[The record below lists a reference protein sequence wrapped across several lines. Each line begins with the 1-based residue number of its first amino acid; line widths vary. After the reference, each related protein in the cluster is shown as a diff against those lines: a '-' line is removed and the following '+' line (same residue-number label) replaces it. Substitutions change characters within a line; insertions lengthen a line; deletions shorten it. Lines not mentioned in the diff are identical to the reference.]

1 MGIESAR
8 ADEHTRA
15 AASRGFENLVEVLA
29 KRIGR
34 RQREAARSEA
44 VFALAAMIGSVTR
57 SRIIA
62 DTDASLPVLQDVKQ
76 HLEAV

>member
-1 MGIESAR
+1 
-8 ADEHTRA
+8 
-15 AASRGFENLVEVLA
+15 
-29 KRIGR
+29 
-34 RQREAARSEA
+34 
-44 VFALAAMIGSVTR
+44 MIGSVTR